1 MSKFVLNPGLLP
13 THSDLMTAHWPSDQ
27 QHQFT
32 TAVDGIRA
40 APWFQVGCAQLTE
53 ADKDR
58 VARSFAF
65 AALGSIRRKASA
77 PLASDSELMQDN
89 KGLGRTGDY
98 VTLKST
104 SSVSVNPLLNLE
116 EDIDTVV
123 PMLLHLSEVKL
134 DDSSTQLARTV
145 AINLAERG
153 GAVTWSTLIDA
164 FDAHPSLQA
173 FAAGLRRVVL
183 PVAAP
188 TLANP

>member
-13 THSDLMTAHWPSDQ
+13 THSDLMTANWPSDQ

-32 TAVDGIRA
+32 TAVDGVRA

-65 AALGSIRRKASA
+65 AVLGGIRCKVSAS
-77 PLASDSELMQDN
+77 LASDSELMQDN
-89 KGLGRTGDY
+89 KGLGRASDY
-98 VTLKST
+98 VALKS
-104 SSVSVNPLLNLE
+104 SASVSVNPLLNLE

-123 PMLLHLSEVKL
+123 PILIHLSEVKL
-134 DDSSTQLARTV
+134 DDAATQLARTV

-153 GAVTWSTLIDA
+153 VAVTWSTLIDA
-164 FDAHPSLQA
+164 FDAHASLHA
-173 FAAGLRRVVL
+173 FAASLRRGVL
-183 PVAAP
+183 PVSVP
-188 TLANP
+188 TPASL